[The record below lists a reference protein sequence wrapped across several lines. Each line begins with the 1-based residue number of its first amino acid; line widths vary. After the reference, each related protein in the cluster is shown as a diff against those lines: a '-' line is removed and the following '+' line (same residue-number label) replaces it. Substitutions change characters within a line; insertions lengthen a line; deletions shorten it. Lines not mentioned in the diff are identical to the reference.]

1 MNKYKELM
9 ELRHKV
15 IREVNVVA
23 DKLFELR
30 DFRQHLKLGEKER
43 VLETKRL
50 RMQALYPVCDKY
62 EINEQQIS
70 EIIWG
75 YKN

>member
-1 MNKYKELM
+1 MNKYKKLM
-9 ELRHKV
+9 ELRHQV
-15 IREVNVVA
+15 ITEVNEIA

-30 DFRQHLKLGEKER
+30 DVKQHLKLGEQER

-70 EIIWG
+70 EIIWS

>member
-1 MNKYKELM
+1 MNKYKKLM
-9 ELRHKV
+9 ELRHQV
-15 IREVNVVA
+15 ITEVNEIA
-23 DKLFELR
+23 DNLFELR
-30 DFRQHLKLGEKER
+30 DVKQHLKLGEQER

-50 RMQALYPVCDKY
+50 RMKALYPVCDKY
-62 EINEQQIS
+62 DINEEQIS